1 MLIMGVVFWILRWVW
16 EWGVGGTEI
25 YVIFK
30 VISLKIKTN
39 FRQKWGNTKVD
50 FSEIKSFCP
59 AKDKRER
66 EKVTGLQKN
75 MQMHLF
81 DKRLL
86 LKSTKKKTLKLNN
99 RKIT

>member
-1 MLIMGVVFWILRWVW
+1 MVIMGVVFWILRWVW

-25 YVIFK
+25 YVILK

-39 FRQKWGNTKVD
+39 FRQKWGNTKMNL
-50 FSEIKSFCP
+50 SEIKSFCP

-66 EKVTGLQKN
+66 ESKVTSLQKN
-75 MQMHLF
+75 RQMHLF

-86 LKSTKKKTLKLNN
+86 LKSIFKKT
-99 RKIT
+99 